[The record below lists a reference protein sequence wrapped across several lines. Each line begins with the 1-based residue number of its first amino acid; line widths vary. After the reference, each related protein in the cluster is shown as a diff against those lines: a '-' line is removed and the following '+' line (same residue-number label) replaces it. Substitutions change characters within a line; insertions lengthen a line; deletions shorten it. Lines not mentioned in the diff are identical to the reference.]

1 MHLTPRLRGNPAR
14 GWLLPDRH
22 RYVPGLL
29 QRAFATVTTAAI
41 YRTQPATVTVIATQ
55 AMHPVGTTA
64 EPSAALALAAT
75 AKPSAA
81 LAATAEPSA
90 ALTLATT
97 AEPSATLTLA
107 ATAEPPTAL
116 AATAEP
122 STAVALAATA
132 EPSAAV
138 ALTATAEPSATLA
151 VAAAFVVLA
160 AATLW
165 HSDTPHVL
173 LHLAPRLRRNPARG

>member
-107 ATAEPPTAL
+107 ATAEP
-116 AATAEP
+116 
-122 STAVALAATA
+122 
-132 EPSAAV
+132 
-138 ALTATAEPSATLA
+138 
-151 VAAAFVVLA
+151 A
-160 AATLW
+160 AATL
-165 HSDTPHVL
+165 
-173 LHLAPRLRRNPARG
+173 PACDANGHPSGAAAAAETATAVASAA